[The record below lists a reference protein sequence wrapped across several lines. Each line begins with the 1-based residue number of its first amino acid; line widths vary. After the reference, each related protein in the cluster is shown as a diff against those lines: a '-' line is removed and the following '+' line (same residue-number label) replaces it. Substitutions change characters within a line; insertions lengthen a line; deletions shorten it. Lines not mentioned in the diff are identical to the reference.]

1 MKFDGLVKLFRGT
14 ALCIPQLK
22 RIIFVN
28 NSLILA
34 KGRSAR
40 LSRRRALGLSA
51 LARKT
56 CRSRARA
63 RAFDRREIDI
73 QKWRKCWVFA
83 LLFPVPLLRHQES
96 FPIPVEST
104 HWGAA
109 REFDFRDE
117 FAADSPLQQGV
128 GRTIGF
134 RCGKQFLAATVRQQG
149 SWSGIAQGTI
159 FDRLRDGGHKWRIYA
174 CDSLA
179 EHSHMPA
186 LRRAAKMPLR

>member
-1 MKFDGLVKLFRGT
+1 MLCSMKFDGLVKLFRGT

-56 CRSRARA
+56 CRSSARA
-63 RAFDRREIDI
+63 RAIDRREIDI

-83 LLFPVPLLRHQES
+83 LLFPVLAQKSRS
-96 FPIPVEST
+96 TAIPVEST

-117 FAADSPLQQGV
+117 FAADSPLQRGV
-128 GRTIGF
+128 RCELSLCKGGF
-134 RCGKQFLAATVRQQG
+134 ADAA
-149 SWSGIAQGTI
+149 
-159 FDRLRDGGHKWRIYA
+159 H
-174 CDSLA
+174 
-179 EHSHMPA
+179 
-186 LRRAAKMPLR
+186 